1 MVQRYGNFVGNAI
14 TLWHIDNALW
24 NLFKVCLGLAQS
36 GKNFA
41 SKTDIIVLKMNRD
54 IMYSDGYLCRDEDL
68 EQLPVGILEDMMIC
82 IYNDSYLDFM
92 SKEALLYRYLEARKR
107 KLDEAFPHTEENV
120 RRLREMNE
128 LVERQ
133 SIEAIRAAYQI
144 YQEEL
149 EAKAAHPE
157 GYIDVE
163 IMPQLKIP
171 SGFYSY
177 GQSVPFTEEKD
188 VQVWRVLCS
197 RYNSGDWVNVSKVV
211 FHTSRSDESCEA
223 AIRKWVYGC
232 RGDEKTEG
240 WGDVM
245 RIDKEKVR
253 DICFESLFYNAKDL
267 CGLAMTDLL
276 KIKKF
281 DLVIEWTYEIL

>member
-1 MVQRYGNFVGNAI
+1 
-14 TLWHIDNALW
+14 
-24 NLFKVCLGLAQS
+24 
-36 GKNFA
+36 
-41 SKTDIIVLKMNRD
+41 MNRD

-68 EQLPVGILEDMMIC
+68 EQVPAEILEDMMIR
-82 IYNDSYLDFM
+82 IYNDSYLDSM
-92 SKEALLYRYLEARKR
+92 SKEALLYSYLQARKR
-107 KLDEAFPHTEENV
+107 KLDNAFPYTEENV
-120 RRLREMNE
+120 QRLREMNE
-128 LVERQ
+128 LIEQQ
-133 SIEAIRAAYQI
+133 SIEVIRAAYQI
-144 YQEEL
+144 YREEL
-149 EAKAAHPE
+149 KAKAAHPE

-171 SGFYSY
+171 SGIYSY

-188 VQVWRVLCS
+188 VWVWRVLCS
-197 RYNSGDWVNVSKVV
+197 RYNSEDWVNVSKAV

-232 RGDEKTEG
+232 RVDGKPEE

-245 RIDKEKVR
+245 CIDKEKVR
-253 DICFESLFYNAKDL
+253 DICFESLFHNAKNL
-267 CGLAMTDLL
+267 CGLTMADLL